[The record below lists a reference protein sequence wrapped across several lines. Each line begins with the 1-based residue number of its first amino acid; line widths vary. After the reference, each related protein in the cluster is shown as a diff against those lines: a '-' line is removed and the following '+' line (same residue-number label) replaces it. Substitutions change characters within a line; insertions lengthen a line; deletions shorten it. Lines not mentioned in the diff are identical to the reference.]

1 MKARKIGAVILVFAL
16 LFATLCGCSP
26 DYDRTTEKLLKKSK
40 SMTFDNNLDF
50 VEDEDRTSVA
60 YQLIRSM
67 SIKDKIGQLLIIEP
81 DKLLSSETN
90 NTYSV
95 TQYMRTQYE
104 KYPVAGF
111 ILMHDNIKD
120 PSQLNYLT
128 KELLTI
134 GSIKSFIGVEEE
146 GGEHLR
152 IAGTNAFNI
161 KKTPSM
167 KDLAA
172 SENPEAA
179 VREATA
185 EISKYLFKYNINF
198 DLAPVADV
206 LTAKSGSIIGS
217 RSFGSDPKKAAQLV
231 TEAIKG
237 LHDHQTMAAVKHF
250 PGHGSVSG
258 DSNIQFIDINKTWE
272 EMLECEIVPF
282 KAAVKAGAD
291 IIVVSHLTAQKVTGD
306 DLPSSLSYEI
316 MTKKLRQELGFN
328 GVIMTESFSADVI
341 ASTYTPGTAAVTAIK
356 AGADIVALSD
366 SHKEAFN
373 GILKALTEGTLSMKR
388 INESVWRVLKL
399 KEEYG
404 LLQ

>member
-1 MKARKIGAVILVFAL
+1 MKAKKIGAVILIFAL
-16 LFATLCGCSP
+16 LFALLSGCAP

-40 SMTFDNNLDF
+40 TMTFDNNLDF
-50 VEDEDRTSVA
+50 VEDKDRTSVA
-60 YQLIRSM
+60 YQLIRTM
-67 SIKDKIGQLLIIEP
+67 GIKEKIGQLLIIEP

-152 IAGTNAFNI
+152 IAGTNAFNL

-172 SENPEAA
+172 TDNPGEVKAAASEIA
-179 VREATA
+179 
-185 EISKYLFKYNINF
+185 KYLFKYNINF

-217 RSFGSDPKKAAQLV
+217 RSFGSDPKKTAQLV
-231 TEAIKG
+231 SEAIKG
-237 LHDHQTMAAVKHF
+237 LHEHQTIAAAKHF

-258 DSNIQFIDINKTWE
+258 DSNIQIIDINKTWE
-272 EMLECEIVPF
+272 EMLKCEIVPF
-282 KAAVKAGAD
+282 KAAIEAGTD
-291 IIVVSHLTAQKVTGD
+291 MIVVSHLTAQKVTGD

-341 ASTYTPGTAAVTAIK
+341 ANTYTPGTAAVIAIK

-373 GILKALTEGTLSMKR
+373 GILKALTDGTLSMKR

>member
-1 MKARKIGAVILVFAL
+1 MKAKKIGAVILIFAL
-16 LFATLCGCSP
+16 LFALLSGCAP

-40 SMTFDNNLDF
+40 TMTFDNNLDF
-50 VEDEDRTSVA
+50 VEDKDRTSVA
-60 YQLIRSM
+60 YQLIRTM
-67 SIKDKIGQLLIIEP
+67 GIKEKIGQLLIIEP

-152 IAGTNAFNI
+152 IAGTNAFNL

-172 SENPEAA
+172 TDNPGEVKAAASEIA
-179 VREATA
+179 
-185 EISKYLFKYNINF
+185 KYLFKYNINF

-217 RSFGSDPKKAAQLV
+217 RSFGSDPKKTAQLV
-231 TEAIKG
+231 SEAIKG
-237 LHDHQTMAAVKHF
+237 LHEHQTIAATKHF

-258 DSNIQFIDINKTWE
+258 DSNIQIIDINKTWE
-272 EMLECEIVPF
+272 EMLKCEIVPF
-282 KAAVKAGAD
+282 KAAIEAGTD
-291 IIVVSHLTAQKVTGD
+291 MIVVSHLTAQKVTGD

-341 ASTYTPGTAAVTAIK
+341 ANTYTPGTAAVIAIK

-373 GILKALTEGTLSMKR
+373 GILKALTDGTLSMKR